1 MLNFYANE
9 VYFIL
14 FQVLLY
20 IIILQDVIDQPEKC
34 SLRSVYLGFNFM
46 FQVTCSSSKHRIIG

>member
-34 SLRSVYLGFNFM
+34 SL
-46 FQVTCSSSKHRIIG
+46 